1 MLNCLLCRA
10 PHKWWNCKHKGELD
24 DLQKRL
30 SSLSIVVSL
39 EEIQEPRDG
48 DEEEQPQ
55 TLDVAY
61 MMFAMGKESPKIKEA

>member
-1 MLNCLLCRA
+1 M
-10 PHKWWNCKHKGELD
+10 
-24 DLQKRL
+24 
-30 SSLSIVVSL
+30 VSL